1 MGVLATKKNDTRLC
15 SLFTFLNE
23 NMKLYNI
30 LHSTLLEGGRARG
43 RSGVG
48 KKEKEE
54 NKLLEK
60 ALDNY
65 M

>member
-1 MGVLATKKNDTRLC
+1 
-15 SLFTFLNE
+15 
-23 NMKLYNI
+23 MKLYNI

>member
-1 MGVLATKKNDTRLC
+1 
-15 SLFTFLNE
+15 
-23 NMKLYNI
+23 MKLYNI

-65 M
+65 MQLKSRRGTGCKIAWQKSRNCR